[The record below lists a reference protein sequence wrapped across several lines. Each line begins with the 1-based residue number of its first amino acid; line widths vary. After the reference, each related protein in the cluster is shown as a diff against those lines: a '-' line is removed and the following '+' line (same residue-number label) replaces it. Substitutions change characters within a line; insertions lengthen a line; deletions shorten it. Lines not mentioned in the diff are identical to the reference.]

1 MVSVCCEIG
10 LLCITAMLM
19 YGLKLM
25 VWSKETGEILITKDE
40 KNRKE
45 ENNGKESVRPG
56 NSIASPF
63 SYHPLETGI
72 LYFFVRIFPVLM
84 LEEKSRLNAIGLLWD
99 IPIVVLLLIMT
110 MKYKYGRQ
118 FFLTFFTGY
127 LILPVSTYC
136 IQFSGRRNWIVLT
149 AFIFLYGICLLM
161 GNRKYRKRKENNQ
174 TPFLSYYKFYWPA
187 MLLITGLFFLL
198 ISLDLKEAAKP
209 VEASDAE
216 KLEEIVNAAGNNLWV
231 AAGCAAAAVILAFVF
246 IIKSNLK
253 TKIFI
258 SSENQEAGKAKRESI
273 PKDKQKSNDKKKSND
288 EQISKDKQIS
298 EGKQKSNDKSDKH
311 CGKEADKVHDATHR
325 LKTNGRQ
332 ETENN
337 KNRKQKAIRKNRK
350 ADDRTFQKA
359 ESVYHLTRP
368 VSYTKWDYIALFII
382 GIVSV
387 WLIFWQLGSKEA
399 PQTTRYMNLQEPGAN
414 ELVIDLGE
422 NRQLSSLQIFLGRI
436 DNRKLSISAYDETIG
451 EWNLLYENM
460 NVSSVF
466 CWNELQIP
474 MTTRHLGIVAM
485 DAEAYLNE
493 LVILDANGQT
503 IVPVNADKYPEL
515 FDEQELYPLDK
526 TYYVQ
531 TMFDEIYHARTAYEI
546 IEGTSIYE
554 YTHPH
559 LGKILMGIGIRLFG
573 MTPYG
578 WRFVCAVF
586 GSLLMLLSYLMVRRI
601 SGKTWIAVI
610 ADSLFLFDFM
620 HYTLSRI
627 GTIDI
632 IIAFFLLAMFYSM
645 YAVLAKVEE
654 NAPEMERL
662 LATEEKTAEQKEKVK
677 KLMRQ
682 EGWRILVSGFVTA
695 LAIATKWTGLYAA
708 AGLAVMIV
716 IYLSW
721 HYKTWETWKQNRRH
735 LLFLFLSCVVSF
747 IMIPLLIYC
756 LSFWPY
762 LKLEEGKNLIQ
773 IAWEQSNNMFH
784 YHKGIT
790 ETHPYM
796 SEWYEWLWDKRPLLD
811 AFEGLSGREVY
822 TISSVATFGN
832 PLVWFIG
839 SVALLYNVYLWRV
852 KKDRTAE
859 LLVIAY
865 LSMLLPWLLV
875 HRTVFI
881 YQYFGCVLVMPALI
895 ANAMRT
901 LDRGTVKCQRRL
913 RWTGIL
919 LTVLAGLLFIVFFPE
934 ISGMECTSAYAND
947 VLEWLPSWVF
957 A

>member
-19 YGLKLM
+19 YGLKIT
-25 VWSKETGEILITKDE
+25 VWAGRSGDALKLESAKTTKGEIDGE
-40 KNRKE
+40 
-45 ENNGKESVRPG
+45 ESVLQG
-56 NSIASPF
+56 NISLPF
-63 SYHPLETGI
+63 SYHPLEAGI
-72 LYFFVRIFPVLM
+72 LYFFVRIFPIIM
-84 LEEKSRLNAIGLLWD
+84 LEDRSWHNAIGLLWD
-99 IPIVVLLLIMT
+99 ISLVLLLLILT
-110 MKYKYGRQ
+110 IKYKYGRQ
-118 FFLTFFTGY
+118 FFLGFFAGY
-127 LILPVSTYC
+127 LILPAGAYC
-136 IQFSGRRNWIVLT
+136 VLFSGKRNWMVL
-149 AFIFLYGICLLM
+149 AAIILVYGIGLLI
-161 GNRKYRKRKENNQ
+161 GNRKYQSRKEQ
-174 TPFLSYYKFYWPA
+174 GREPFLSYYKIYWPVV
-187 MLLITGLFFLL
+187 LLVTGIFFLL
-198 ISLDLKEAAKP
+198 ISMDFTEMTRMGETLEAEKMEETLKAAK
-209 VEASDAE
+209 V
-216 KLEEIVNAAGNNLWV
+216 NLW
-231 AAGCAAAAVILAFVF
+231 AAVGCGIAALILTFVF
-246 IIKSNLK
+246 LLKSNVK

-258 SSENQEAGKAKRESI
+258 SAGK
-273 PKDKQKSNDKKKSND
+273 
-288 EQISKDKQIS
+288 
-298 EGKQKSNDKSDKH
+298 
-311 CGKEADKVHDATHR
+311 
-325 LKTNGRQ
+325 Q
-332 ETENN
+332 ETERTKKASAVRDRDKSKLSGSRQTNKSKNKSKKSLAKNGKTADKTSRRFHNN
-337 KNRKQKAIRKNRK
+337 EAIP
-350 ADDRTFQKA
+350 
-359 ESVYHLTRP
+359 SHLLTRP
-368 VSYTKWDYIALFII
+368 VSYTKWDYAALIVI

-399 PQTTRYMNLQEPGAN
+399 PQTTRYMNLQESGAN

-422 NRQLSSLQIFLGRI
+422 TRELSALQIFLGRM

-493 LVILDANGQT
+493 MVILDSNGQT

-515 FDEQELYPLDK
+515 FDEQDLYPIDK

-559 LGKILMGIGIRLFG
+559 LGKILMGIGIRLFD

-586 GSLLMLLSYLMVRRI
+586 GCLLMLLNYLMVRRI

-645 YAVLAKVEE
+645 YVVLAKVEE
-654 NAPEMERL
+654 NAPEIELLLSIEERT
-662 LATEEKTAEQKEKVK
+662 ADQQEKLK
-677 KLMRQ
+677 KLMWQ
-682 EGWRILVSGFVTA
+682 EGWRILVSGCVTA

-708 AGLAVMIV
+708 AGLAVMIIV
-716 IYLSW
+716 YLSW
-721 HYKTWETWKQNRRH
+721 HYKSFSQWKQNKKH

-747 IMIPLLIYC
+747 ILIPLCIYC

-773 IAWEQSNNMFH
+773 IAWEQSNHMYN

-811 AFEGLSGREVY
+811 AFEGLTGREVY

-832 PLVWFIG
+832 PLVWLIG
-839 SVALLYNVYLWRV
+839 SVALLYNVYLWRI

-881 YQYFGCVLVMPALI
+881 YQYFGCVLVMPALM

-901 LDRGTVKCQRRL
+901 LDNGTEKCQKRIR
-913 RWTGIL
+913 GAGVL
-919 LTVLAGLLFIVFFPE
+919 LTVLAAILFIVFFPE
-934 ISGMECTSAYAND
+934 ISGKECTSAYAND